1 MNLSAYD
8 KIILSISGGKD
19 SQAMTELVSAESKIH
34 DRLVLAY
41 ADTGAE
47 WKESLIQCE
56 LISKKYNI
64 PLIVGKAYR
73 PLPEEI
79 MLRGMWPSSSC
90 RLCTSNCKRSN
101 LDKIVRKF
109 NGNILV
115 VTGERRE
122 ESRSRSILEESEP
135 ISRLTTRTRNVSS
148 YRPML
153 GFTENDIW
161 RIIKESGL
169 EAHPAYGLGNE
180 RVSCVLCVLA
190 SENDLRVGAKAN
202 PEFAAQYLRMEVEMN
217 HKFKS
222 TKTLKTILR
231 QTELEFI

>member
-1 MNLSAYD
+1 MIELNNYD

-122 ESRSRSILEESEP
+122 ESRSRSILEESDLL
-135 ISRLTTRTRNVSS
+135 SRLTTRNRTVTS

-153 GFTENDIW
+153 GFTEQDIF
-161 RIIKESGL
+161 RIIKSSGL
-169 EAHPAYGLGNE
+169 QEHPAYGYGNE
-180 RVSCVLCVLA
+180 RVSCALCVLA
-190 SENDLRVGAKAN
+190 SENDLRVGAKHN
-202 PEFAAQYLRMEVEMN
+202 PELAQKYIAMEQIMN

-222 TKTLKTILR
+222 NKTLKTILR
-231 QTELEFI
+231 QTEFEF